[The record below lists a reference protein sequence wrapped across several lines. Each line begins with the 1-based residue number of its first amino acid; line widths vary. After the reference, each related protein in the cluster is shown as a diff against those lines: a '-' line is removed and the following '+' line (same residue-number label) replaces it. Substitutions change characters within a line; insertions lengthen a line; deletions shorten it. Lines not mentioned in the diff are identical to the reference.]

1 MKIREFLW
9 SLLGFCIFQ
18 LRIRSSAYVLSVGER
33 NRKERKMELKELVE
47 RQRAPLLNT
56 LGESIRIPSV
66 REEDASG
73 YPYGANIQRCLEF
86 MLETGKNLGLQVGSM
101 DHQVGWCELGEGEEM
116 VAVLGHLDVV
126 PAGEG
131 WNGDPFSGEVR
142 SGKVF
147 GRGSM
152 DDKGPTV
159 AALYALGALKE
170 SGLPLR
176 RRVRLLMGTNEETGS
191 ADMKYYLAHGG
202 ERPVMG
208 FTPDGEYPV
217 INGEKGIVNVTF
229 RRSLRQSGPVR
240 LRKIA
245 GGDAPNVV
253 PSSAFAELEC
263 ADELTGQM
271 IASLPEKVECVSIPG
286 GVRLEARGESA
297 HGSTPEQG
305 ENAIGRL
312 LKMLNTLP
320 LEGEL
325 AQAVRFLAEK
335 IGMETDGKSLGLT
348 LEDEMS
354 GALTFNLGIMTGDE
368 HGLTCRVNYRY
379 PVTKS
384 LGDCGP
390 KFQAELEAAG
400 FEIEEQTHKENL
412 YIPPESELVT
422 TLMRVYEEETGLSDR
437 PKSIG
442 GGTYAKAMP
451 NVVAFGPVFPGDEVR
466 EHKPDEFI
474 EVDRLMQ
481 NAQIIARAMYELAK

>member
-1 MKIREFLW
+1 
-9 SLLGFCIFQ
+9 
-18 LRIRSSAYVLSVGER
+18 
-33 NRKERKMELKELVE
+33 MELKELVE
-47 RQRAPLLNT
+47 RQRAPLLKT

-66 REEDASG
+66 REEDESG
-73 YPYGANIQRCLEF
+73 YPYGANIQRTLEF
-86 MLETGKNLGLQVGSM
+86 MLETGKSLGLRVGSM
-101 DHQVGWCELGEGEEM
+101 DNQVGWCEFGEGEEM

-131 WNGDPFSGEVR
+131 WSGDPFSGEVR
-142 SGKVF
+142 DGKVF

-229 RRSLRQSGPVR
+229 RRGLRQSGPVR
-240 LRKIA
+240 LIKLA

-253 PSSAFAELEC
+253 PSSASAELEC
-263 ADELTGQM
+263 ADELAKQ
-271 IASLPEKVECVSIPG
+271 IAAALPEKVECIPIPG
-286 GVRLEARGESA
+286 GIRMVAQGVSA

-312 LKMLNTLP
+312 LLELNALP

-325 AQAVRFLAEK
+325 VGAVRFLAEK
-335 IGMETDGKSLGLT
+335 IGMETDGSSLGLA
-348 LEDEMS
+348 LEDDMS
-354 GALTFNLGIMTGDE
+354 GALTFNLGVIAGEET
-368 HGLTCRVNYRY
+368 GLTCRVNYRY

-384 LGDCGP
+384 LKDCGP

-400 FEIEEQTHKENL
+400 FEVVEQTHKESL
-412 YIPPESELVT
+412 YVPPESELVT
-422 TLMRVYEEETGLSDR
+422 TLMRVYQEETGLSDP

>member
-1 MKIREFLW
+1 
-9 SLLGFCIFQ
+9 
-18 LRIRSSAYVLSVGER
+18 
-33 NRKERKMELKELVE
+33 MELKELVE
-47 RQRAPLLNT
+47 RQREPLLKT

-73 YPYGANIQRCLEF
+73 YPYGANIQKCLEF
-86 MLETGKNLGLQVGSM
+86 MLETGKSLGLRVGSM

-131 WNGDPFSGEVR
+131 WNGDPFSGEVQE
-142 SGKVF
+142 GKVF

-159 AALYALGALKE
+159 AALYALSALKE

-176 RRVRLLMGTNEETGS
+176 RRIRLLMGTNEETGS

-202 ERPVMG
+202 EMPVMG

-229 RRSLRQSGPVR
+229 RRGLRQSGPVR
-240 LRKIA
+240 LMKLA

-253 PSSAFAELEC
+253 PASAFAELKC
-263 ADELTGQM
+263 TDEHAKQL
-271 IASLPEKVECVSIPG
+271 ASLLPEKVECVPIPG
-286 GVRLEARGESA
+286 GVRIEARGVGA

-305 ENAIGRL
+305 KNAIGRL
-312 LKMLNTLP
+312 LLALNGLP

-325 AQAVRFLAEK
+325 AGAVRFLGEK
-335 IGMETDGKSLGLT
+335 IGMETDGKSLGIAM
-348 LEDEMS
+348 EDEMS
-354 GALTFNLGIMTGDE
+354 GALTFNLGVISGDE
-368 HGLTCRVNYRY
+368 SGLTCRVNYRY

-390 KFQAELEAAG
+390 KFQSELEAAG
-400 FEIEEQTHKENL
+400 FEVVEQTHKESL
-412 YIPPESELVT
+412 YVPPESELVT
-422 TLMRVYEEETGLSDR
+422 NLMRVYKEETGLSDP

-442 GGTYAKAMP
+442 GGTYAKAIP

>member
-1 MKIREFLW
+1 
-9 SLLGFCIFQ
+9 
-18 LRIRSSAYVLSVGER
+18 
-33 NRKERKMELKELVE
+33 MELRELVE
-47 RQRAPLLNT
+47 RQKGALLKT

-66 REEDASG
+66 RQEDGSG
-73 YPYGANIQRCLEF
+73 YPYGADIQRCLEF
-86 MLETGKNLGLQVGSM
+86 MLETGRNLGLAVGNL
-101 DHQVGWCELGEGEEM
+101 DNRVGWCEYGAGEEM

-126 PAGEG
+126 PAGGG
-131 WNGDPFSGEVR
+131 WSGDPFSGEIR
-142 SGKVF
+142 DGKVF

-159 AALYALGALKE
+159 AALYALRALKE

-202 ERPVMG
+202 ETPVMG

-229 RRSLRQSGPVR
+229 RRALRQTGPVR
-240 LRKIA
+240 LRKIS

-253 PSSAFAELEC
+253 PASAFAELEC
-263 ADELTGQM
+263 SDELARKIPGL
-271 IASLPEKVECVSIPG
+271 LPEKTACVSIPG
-286 GVRLEARGESA
+286 GVRIEARGVSA

-305 ENAIGRL
+305 ENAAGRL
-312 LKMLNTLP
+312 LLALSALP

-325 AQAVRFLAEK
+325 REAVRFLAEK
-335 IGMETDGKSLGLT
+335 IGLETDGAALGIA

-354 GALTFNLGIMTGDE
+354 GGLTFNLGTVEGDAE
-368 HGLTCRVNYRY
+368 GLTCRVNYRY

-384 LGDCGP
+384 LDDCGP

-400 FEIEEQTHKENL
+400 FRVEEQTHKQSL

-422 TLMRVYEEETGLSDR
+422 ALMRVYREETGLDGA

-451 NVVAFGPVFPGDEVR
+451 NVVAFGPIFPGDEVR

>member
-1 MKIREFLW
+1 MGRGRKK
-9 SLLGFCIFQ
+9 
-18 LRIRSSAYVLSVGER
+18 
-33 NRKERKMELKELVE
+33 RKEREMELKELVE
-47 RQRAPLLNT
+47 RRREPLLKT

-66 REEDASG
+66 REEDESG
-73 YPYGANIQRCLEF
+73 YPYGANIQRVLEF
-86 MLETGKNLGLQVGSM
+86 MLETGKSLGLRVGSM
-101 DHQVGWCELGEGEEM
+101 DNQVGWCEFGEGEEM

-131 WNGDPFSGEVR
+131 WSGDPFSGEVR
-142 SGKVF
+142 DGKVF

-202 ERPVMG
+202 EKPVMG

-229 RRSLRQSGPVR
+229 RRGLCQCGPVR
-240 LRKIA
+240 LRKLA
-245 GGDAPNVV
+245 GGDASNVV
-253 PSSAFAELEC
+253 PSSASAELEC
-263 ADELTGQM
+263 TDELAKQ
-271 IASLPEKVECVSIPG
+271 IAASLPEKVKCVPIPG
-286 GVRLEARGESA
+286 GIRMEAQGVSA

-312 LKMLNTLP
+312 LLALNVLP

-325 AQAVRFLAEK
+325 AGAVRFLAKK
-335 IGMETDGKSLGLT
+335 IGMETDGSSLGLA

-354 GALTFNLGIMTGDE
+354 GTLTFNLGVISGDE
-368 HGLTCRVNYRY
+368 TGLTCRVNYRY
-379 PVTKS
+379 PVTES
-384 LGDCGP
+384 LADCGP

-400 FEIEEQTHKENL
+400 FEVVEQTHKESL
-412 YIPPESELVT
+412 YVPPESELVT
-422 TLMRVYEEETGLSDR
+422 TLMRVYQEETGLSDP

>member
-1 MKIREFLW
+1 
-9 SLLGFCIFQ
+9 
-18 LRIRSSAYVLSVGER
+18 
-33 NRKERKMELKELVE
+33 MELKELVE
-47 RQRAPLLNT
+47 RQKEPLLKT

-73 YPYGANIQRCLEF
+73 YPYGASIQRCLEF
-86 MLETGKNLGLQVGSM
+86 MLETGKNLGLRVGSM
-101 DHQVGWCELGEGEEM
+101 DHQVGWCEVGEGKEM

-131 WNGDPFSGEVR
+131 WSGDPFSGEVR
-142 SGKVF
+142 DGKVF

-229 RRSLRQSGPVR
+229 RCSLRQSGPVR
-240 LRKIA
+240 LRKIS

-253 PSSAFAELEC
+253 PASAFAELEC
-263 ADELTGQM
+263 SGELAKQ
-271 IASLPEKVECVSIPG
+271 IAATMTEKTECIPVSG
-286 GVRLEARGESA
+286 GVRIEARGVSA

-312 LKMLNTLP
+312 MLALNGLP

-325 AQAVRFLAEK
+325 AGTVRFLAEK
-335 IGMETDGKSLGLT
+335 IGMETNGKSLGLA

-354 GALTFNLGIMTGDE
+354 GALTFNLGVISGDE
-368 HGLTCRVNYRY
+368 TGLTCRVNYRY

-384 LGDCGP
+384 LADCGP
-390 KFQAELEAAG
+390 NFQAELGAAG
-400 FEIEEQTHKENL
+400 FQVEEQTHKESL
-412 YIPPESELVT
+412 YVPLESELVT
-422 TLMRVYEEETGLSDR
+422 TLLRVYEEETGLNAT

-451 NVVAFGPVFPGDEVR
+451 NVVAFGPIFPGDEVR

>member
-1 MKIREFLW
+1 
-9 SLLGFCIFQ
+9 
-18 LRIRSSAYVLSVGER
+18 
-33 NRKERKMELKELVE
+33 MELKELVE
-47 RQRAPLLNT
+47 RQREPLLKT

-73 YPYGANIQRCLEF
+73 YPYGENIQRCLEF
-86 MLETGKNLGLQVGSM
+86 MLETGKSLGLRVGSM
-101 DHQVGWCELGEGEEM
+101 NYQVGWCELGDGEEM

-131 WNGDPFSGEVR
+131 WSGNPFSGEVR
-142 SGKVF
+142 DGKVF

-159 AALYALGALKE
+159 AALYALSALKE

-176 RRVRLLMGTNEETGS
+176 RRIRLLMGTNEETGS

-202 ERPVMG
+202 EMPVMG
-208 FTPDGEYPV
+208 LTPDGEYPV

-229 RRSLRQSGPVR
+229 RRSLGQSGPVR
-240 LRKIA
+240 LMKLA

-253 PSSAFAELEC
+253 PASAFAELKC
-263 ADELTGQM
+263 TDEQAKQL
-271 IASLPEKVECVSIPG
+271 ASLLPEKVECVPIPG
-286 GVRLEARGESA
+286 GVRIEARGVSA

-312 LKMLNTLP
+312 LLALNSLP

-325 AQAVRFLAEK
+325 AGAVRFLGEK
-335 IGMETDGKSLGLT
+335 IGMETDGKSLGIAM
-348 LEDEMS
+348 EDEMS
-354 GALTFNLGIMTGDE
+354 GALTFNLGVISGDE
-368 HGLTCRVNYRY
+368 SGLTCRVNYRY

-400 FEIEEQTHKENL
+400 FEVVEQTHKESL
-412 YIPPESELVT
+412 YVPPESELVT
-422 TLMRVYEEETGLSDR
+422 TLMRVYREETGLSDP